1 MQLHPELRARGSD
14 PLCVETPAEAVRGS
28 GLPRCAQIRYLCG
41 VRRSGRA
48 RSPTMP
54 RPSKMRHA
62 AGDIGP
68 SGPVLGPVLDLSS
81 HLATRV
87 ADLANRLSRA
97 ASRYY
102 RKRYGFGVVEW
113 RLIMFIGQV
122 AETRANHI
130 CSETALDKGAVSRS
144 LAVLSRMGIV
154 SVKEDGADSRRN
166 NVALTPKG
174 RALHDE
180 MVPIALDRQSE
191 LVADLT
197 QSEIETFI
205 DLIERLQAKV
215 ADGEPSA
222 EEPPLALP
230 PPAPRSRP
238 RGRRP
243 AVSRGRR
250 ASRRRG
256 SKEARQD

>member
-1 MQLHPELRARGSD
+1 MWHPA
-14 PLCVETPAEAVRGS
+14 
-28 GLPRCAQIRYLCG
+28 PRKSSSL
-41 VRRSGRA
+41 
-48 RSPTMP
+48 TMP
-54 RPSKMRHA
+54 RPNKMRHA

-68 SGPVLGPVLDLSS
+68 SGPALDLDLGPTLDLSS

-87 ADLANRLSRA
+87 ADLANRLSRS

-122 AETRANHI
+122 RETRANHI
-130 CSETALDKGAVSRS
+130 CNETALDKGAVSRS
-144 LAVLSRMGIV
+144 LAVLSRMGVV
-154 SVKEDGADSRRN
+154 SVREDGADSRRN
-166 NVALTPKG
+166 NVALTSEG

-215 ADGEPSA
+215 ADGEPLA
-222 EEPPLALP
+222 DEPLLALP
-230 PPAPRSRP
+230 SPAPRSRP
-238 RGRRP
+238 RSRRAAKPAGRRT
-243 AVSRGRR
+243 R
-250 ASRRRG
+250 RRRG
-256 SKEARQD
+256 GKEARDD